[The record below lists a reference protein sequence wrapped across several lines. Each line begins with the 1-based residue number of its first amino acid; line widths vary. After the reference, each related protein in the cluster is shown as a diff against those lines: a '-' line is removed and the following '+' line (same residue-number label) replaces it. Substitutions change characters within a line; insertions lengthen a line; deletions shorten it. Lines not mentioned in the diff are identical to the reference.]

1 MRSGISDRLPGAG
14 FPAPEHQS
22 EMLNNTNERN
32 QSNTE
37 AAESGSRKNKNTSCG
52 VFIMD
57 RSFAASPV

>member
-32 QSNTE
+32 HSNTVE
-37 AAESGSRKNKNTSCG
+37 AVESGSERTKTPRVVAYS
-52 VFIMD
+52 
-57 RSFAASPV
+57 